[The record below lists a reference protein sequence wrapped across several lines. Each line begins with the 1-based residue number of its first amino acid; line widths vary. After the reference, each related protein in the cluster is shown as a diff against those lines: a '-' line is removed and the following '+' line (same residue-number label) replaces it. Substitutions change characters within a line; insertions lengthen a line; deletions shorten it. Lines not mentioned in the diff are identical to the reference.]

1 MSEVSEKSPINIKP
15 TVTKAVA
22 KRAGGS
28 IIFHQGYGVWSTKDV
43 FRAGNAVIRLVSSGA
58 SPSSR
63 DFTAK
68 ELVDGTYA
76 SWVSGTPSVNTLYD
90 QKGSFNLT
98 QGFSANAPLYQAS
111 TNSVKFDKSGFF
123 GNYRSIFSSSSIDG
137 IGAAF
142 GGNEPGDEV
151 TLAMNIKD
159 TTGSTGTGTQA
170 VFGVYDNAPTQDIN
184 QRQKAIV
191 QNDSTHIIG
200 MRQRDNSYSLFDFN
214 TDDALSSS
222 SPPDFENVIGNLFRA
237 STPGTT
243 VTACD
248 IFIDNTQEFDSSTNT
263 LNTECQVRKFSIG
276 GSRFETQVC
285 IAFNKL
291 LTDAERTELNTAMDN
306 L

>member
-1 MSEVSEKSPINIKP
+1 MGTVSEKGATQTVAERVGGPIL
-15 TVTKAVA
+15 
-22 KRAGGS
+22 
-28 IIFHQGYGVWSTKDV
+28 FHQSYGVWGTKDV
-43 FRAGNAVIRLVSSGA
+43 FRTGNRVIKLVSSGA

-76 SWVSGTPSVNTLYD
+76 AWVSGTPSVNTLYD
-90 QKGSFNLT
+90 QKGSNNMT
-98 QGFSANAPLYQAS
+98 QGFSSNAPLYEA
-111 TNSVKFDKSGFF
+111 TNNSVKFDKGGFF
-123 GNYRSIFSSSSIDG
+123 GNYRSIFSGSSIDG
-137 IGAAF
+137 IGAEF
-142 GGNEPGDEV
+142 GGNELGDEV

-159 TTGSTGTGTQA
+159 TTGTAGTGTQA

-184 QRQKAIV
+184 QRQKSIV
-191 QNDSTHIIG
+191 QNDSTKIIG
-200 MRQRDNSYSLFDFN
+200 MRQRDNGYTIFDFN
-214 TDDALSSS
+214 TDDDISGA
-222 SPPDFENVIGNLFRA
+222 SPPDFINVIGNLFRA
-237 STPGTT
+237 DTPGTT

-285 IAFNKL
+285 MAFNKL
-291 LTDAERTELNTAMDN
+291 LTSAETTELNTKINN